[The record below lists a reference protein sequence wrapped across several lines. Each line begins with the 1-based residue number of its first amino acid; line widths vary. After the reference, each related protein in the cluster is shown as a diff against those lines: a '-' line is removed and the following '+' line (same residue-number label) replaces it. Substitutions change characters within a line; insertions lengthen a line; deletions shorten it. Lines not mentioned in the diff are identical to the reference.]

1 MIYHVIA
8 PKVKFHSFFLLACL
22 FLMVLSF
29 GDVIAQDHDYGYPIT
44 NPLAATVVGTPIA
57 YQGDLGQPVAFE
69 KHEFK
74 VFSDRK
80 TPNYFWYNDKITYGL
95 MRQETKAPLVF
106 VIAGTGGNYSGPK
119 ISAISRILFNQGFHV
134 VSLPSPTFMSFIIA
148 ASRTAVPGLLD
159 DDSHD
164 LYNVMKLVWQ
174 IDLKDQIEV
183 SDFFVTGYS
192 LGGAQAAY
200 VAYIDEEQKFFD
212 FKKVLVMNSPVSLLN
227 SVSILDGY
235 VDNFAPDGKLGVHFS
250 DFWKDTW
257 SMLSE
262 RYSQSQSGNIQ
273 LGPDFLFELY
283 KDRDLDDKSLE
294 RLIATVFRISAAS
307 LVFTSDVMSQSGFI
321 VPKGKELKITE
332 NVTSYS
338 VISHRTSFNEY
349 AEQLMLPYYQ
359 SQDESITFDDLV
371 MRASL
376 YPIED
381 YLRESDKI
389 GLMHNEDDII
399 MAPGEMDWFRDVFGD
414 RAKIYP
420 YGGHLGNVVYKDNI
434 EYMIAFFKK

>member
-1 MIYHVIA
+1 
-8 PKVKFHSFFLLACL
+8 
-22 FLMVLSF
+22 
-29 GDVIAQDHDYGYPIT
+29 
-44 NPLAATVVGTPIA
+44 
-57 YQGDLGQPVAFE
+57 
-69 KHEFK
+69 
-74 VFSDRK
+74 
-80 TPNYFWYNDKITYGL
+80 
-95 MRQETKAPLVF
+95 
-106 VIAGTGGNYSGPK
+106 
-119 ISAISRILFNQGFHV
+119 
-134 VSLPSPTFMSFIIA
+134 
-148 ASRTAVPGLLD
+148 
-159 DDSHD
+159 
-164 LYNVMKLVWQ
+164 
-174 IDLKDQIEV
+174 
-183 SDFFVTGYS
+183 
-192 LGGAQAAY
+192 
-200 VAYIDEEQKFFD
+200 
-212 FKKVLVMNSPVSLLN
+212 MNSPVSLLN